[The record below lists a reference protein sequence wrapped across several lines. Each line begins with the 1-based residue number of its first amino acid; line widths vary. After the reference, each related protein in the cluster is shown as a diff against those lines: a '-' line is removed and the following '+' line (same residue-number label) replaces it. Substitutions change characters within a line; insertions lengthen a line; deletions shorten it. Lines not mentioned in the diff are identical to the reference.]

1 MTTGGSDSGFIK
13 RAVCFAAGCATA
25 AVWAQSAAQ
34 PSSAY
39 KQPDPSRSRTEASKP
54 APSKPAAASLTPQQL
69 QTERIKA
76 SIAKSPVQVVETA
89 PVAGSA
95 NIAPPRLAASAAPA
109 SNALLYRTLTGE
121 QEREVHDLVA
131 HQLKW
136 PVNDPEKESRTAVF
150 KGIIQ
155 SALGAQGGLTLKAIA
170 AEDAPLR
177 FNPDRKLFEGRI
189 QVGFVELGSS
199 AERPLDGNFAFQI
212 QGPVTSDPQVARVM
226 RTAPPFEVIRV
237 SSNDPGPEVRLTVR
251 STVNPEGAQLTMKV
265 VRPEVEVRVN
275 PPLIQGLG
283 LETADIVVS
292 SKAPQVTRGLRIQ
305 LASDG
310 GRVEPLTV
318 VLDDSGI
325 ATARIRSAAVGRATV
340 RAEGPVIASG
350 AQASVAFQTPW
361 RFIGSALI
369 GGLAGGVLRKGAQ
382 WRTGRRRL
390 VMEMLV
396 AVLTGA
402 VVFSLFA
409 LGVNLLG
416 INLPSQGGEVLVFV
430 VSALGAFI
438 GTRLFAAAAPHP
450 GLP

>member
-1 MTTGGSDSGFIK
+1 MTIGGFGSGFIR
-13 RAVCFAAGCATA
+13 RAVFFVAGCTA
-25 AVWAQSAAQ
+25 AVVWIQAAAQ
-34 PSSAY
+34 TSGTYTRPDAARSS
-39 KQPDPSRSRTEASKP
+39 SVASKP
-54 APSKPAAASLTPQQL
+54 RTTQPASTSLTPQQK
-69 QTERIKA
+69 QAAQVKA
-76 SIAKSPVQVVETA
+76 SIAKSPALVIET
-89 PVAGSA
+89 PESGPSS
-95 NIAPPRLAASAAPA
+95 IAAPRLKESAAPA

-131 HQLKW
+131 RQLNW
-136 PVNDPEKESRTAVF
+136 PVNDPEKERRTAVF
-150 KGIIQ
+150 KGIVQ
-155 SALGAQGGLTLKAIA
+155 SALGGQGALSLKAIA
-170 AEDAPLR
+170 AEDAPMR
-177 FNPDRKLFEGRI
+177 FNPERKLFEGRI
-189 QVGFVELGSS
+189 QVGFVELGSG

-212 QGPVTSDPQVARVM
+212 QGPVTSDPPVARVT

-237 SSNDPGPEVRLTVR
+237 SSNDPGPEIRLTVR

-325 ATARIRSAAVGRATV
+325 ATARIRSAAVGSATV

-350 AQASVAFQTPW
+350 AQASVGFQTPW
-361 RFIGSALI
+361 RFIGSALL
-369 GGLAGGVLRKGAQ
+369 GGLAGGVIRKGAQ
-382 WRTGRRRL
+382 WRTGPRKL
-390 VMEMLV
+390 TLELLV

-402 VVFSLFA
+402 IVFGLFA

-416 INLPSQGGEVLVFV
+416 VNLPSQGGEVLVFV

-438 GTRLFAAAAPHP
+438 GTRLFAVAAPRSRQP
-450 GLP
+450 

>member
-1 MTTGGSDSGFIK
+1 MTTGNSDSGFFK
-13 RAVCFAAGCATA
+13 CAVFCAACCALISIEA
-25 AVWAQSAAQ
+25 AAQ
-34 PSSAY
+34 TSGPY
-39 KQPDPSRSRTEASKP
+39 VRPDPARGSSVASKA
-54 APSKPAAASLTPQQL
+54 APSQPPAASLTPQQL
-69 QTERIKA
+69 QTKHVKA
-76 SIAKSPVQVVETA
+76 SIAKSPAHVVE
-89 PVAGSA
+89 PSDSGSA
-95 NIAPPRLAASAAPA
+95 NISPPRLGPSAVPS
-109 SNALLYRTLTGE
+109 SNVLLYRSLTGE
-121 QEREVHDLVA
+121 QEREVHDVVA

-136 PVNDPEKESRTAVF
+136 PVNDPEKERRTAVF
-150 KGIIQ
+150 KGIIE
-155 SALGAQGGLTLKAIA
+155 SALGGQGGLTLKAIA

-189 QVGFVELGSS
+189 QVGFVELGSN

-265 VRPEVEVRVN
+265 VRPEVEVRIS
-275 PPLIQGLG
+275 PPLIQGFG

-305 LASDG
+305 LASTG

-350 AQASVAFQTPW
+350 AQASVGFQTPW
-361 RFIGSALI
+361 RFIGSALL
-369 GGLAGGVLRKGAQ
+369 GGLAGGVIRKGAQ

-390 VMEMLV
+390 TLELLV

-402 VVFSLFA
+402 VVFGLFA
-409 LGVNLLG
+409 LGVNVVG
-416 INLPSQGGEVLVFV
+416 FNLPSQGGEVLVFV

-438 GTRLFAAAAPHP
+438 GNRLFAAAAPRP
-450 GLP
+450 GLS

>member
-1 MTTGGSDSGFIK
+1 MTTGNSVSGFFK
-13 RAVCFAAGCATA
+13 CAVFCAACCALISIEA
-25 AVWAQSAAQ
+25 AAQS
-34 PSSAY
+34 SGAY
-39 KQPDPSRSRTEASKP
+39 TRPDPARGSSVASKA
-54 APSKPAAASLTPQQL
+54 APSQPAAESLTPQQL
-69 QTERIKA
+69 QTKHVKA
-76 SIAKSPVQVVETA
+76 SIAKSPAHVVE
-89 PVAGSA
+89 PSDPGSA
-95 NIAPPRLAASAAPA
+95 NISLPRLGPSAVPAP
-109 SNALLYRTLTGE
+109 NVLLYRSLTGE
-121 QEREVHDLVA
+121 QEREVHDVVA
-131 HQLKW
+131 HQLNW
-136 PVNDPEKESRTAVF
+136 PVNDPEKERRTAVF
-150 KGIIQ
+150 KGIIE
-155 SALGAQGGLTLKAIA
+155 SALGGQGGLTLKAIA
-170 AEDAPLR
+170 AEDAPFQ

-189 QVGFVELGSS
+189 QVGFVELGSN

-251 STVNPEGAQLTMKV
+251 STVNPDGAQLTMKV
-265 VRPEVEVRVN
+265 VRPEVEVRIS
-275 PPLIQGLG
+275 PPLIQGFG

-305 LASDG
+305 LASTG

-350 AQASVAFQTPW
+350 AQSNVGFQTPW
-361 RFIGSALI
+361 RFIGSALL
-369 GGLAGGVLRKGAQ
+369 GGLAGGVIRKGAQ

-390 VMEMLV
+390 MLELLV

-402 VVFSLFA
+402 VVFGLFA
-409 LGVNLLG
+409 LGVNVVG
-416 INLPSQGGEVLVFV
+416 FNLPWQGGEVLVFV

-438 GTRLFAAAAPHP
+438 GTRLLAAAP
-450 GLP
+450 GSK